1 MGELGLRREQIV
13 PMIGKAAEFARSKN
27 DIRKVKSLMSRCGLI
42 TNSIV
47 NMNRPLSFR
56 VPPPRWEITYLDY
69 SDPNKTYPL
78 ILKRKRGA
86 HQLYEEFLALLQQ
99 YA

>member
-1 MGELGLRREQIV
+1 
-13 PMIGKAAEFARSKN
+13 
-27 DIRKVKSLMSRCGLI
+27 MSRCGLI

-78 ILKRKRGA
+78 ILQRKRGA

>member
-1 MGELGLRREQIV
+1 MGDLGLRREQIV
-13 PMIGKAAEFARSKN
+13 PMIGKAAEFAGSKN

-47 NMNRPLSFR
+47 NTNRPLSFR

-78 ILKRKRGA
+78 ILKRKKKRSTPT
-86 HQLYEEFLALLQQ
+86 L
-99 YA
+99 